1 MSRRAAGLHS
11 AGPAQPVPGSAP
23 RNRAL
28 STMRWCARALG
39 LAGCLLAPGSGWA
52 DEDRPAIQADQSVAD
67 AAGETRR
74 YLNNVVIEQG
84 HLHVEA
90 DRVTE
95 YLNNGVTTRIVATG
109 SPAVIRHRI
118 AGAAAS
124 SSAEAEE
131 FVYLVN
137 EKTVLLKNFVITHGN
152 GVVQKGKRARFVL
165 E

>member
-1 MSRRAAGLHS
+1 M
-11 AGPAQPVPGSAP
+11 
-23 RNRAL
+23 RAL
-28 STMRWCARALG
+28 V
-39 LAGCLLAPGSGWA
+39 LAACLLAPGLGCAA
-52 DEDRPAIQADQSVAD
+52 DDGPAIQADQSVTD
-67 AAGETRR
+67 GAGETRR
-74 YLNNVVIEQG
+74 YTNNVVIQQG

-118 AGAAAS
+118 AGANAS

-131 FVYLVN
+131 FEYWVK
-137 EKTVLLKNFVITHGN
+137 ERTVLLKNFVITHGN
-152 GVVQKGKRARFVL
+152 GMVQKGQRAKFVL